1 MNCLRNSRSVFSRL
15 MTLRRYLNPTHTSPA
30 PRSSSDVLDSIR
42 GLLFRPA
49 AFSRTPAPPLPASF
63 PDSAS
68 DWVRLAFLHA
78 QSSHRARSWYKET
91 VPYTNRTD
99 RVILLPKLEH
109 ELGYLLSEKIKEEH
123 GNDIL
128 GPSDPHTGR
137 VRHAFQRKCFI
148 CASLSR
154 VARRPFRGGSSFW

>member
-1 MNCLRNSRSVFSRL
+1 MNCLRNSRSVFSWL
-15 MTLRRYLNPTHTSPA
+15 MTLRPYCSSTRTLPA
-30 PRSSSDVLDSIR
+30 PRPSSDVLDSIR

-91 VPYTNRTD
+91 VRYTNRTH
-99 RVILLPKLEH
+99 RVILPPKLEH
-109 ELGYLLSEKIKEEH
+109 ELGYLLREDKEEH

-128 GPSDPHTGR
+128 GPSDPNTAR
-137 VRHAFQRKCFI
+137 VRHAFERKCSI
-148 CASLSR
+148 RAPQGRSR
-154 VARRPFRGGSSFW
+154 DFRDPGRKEIS